1 MVSLMREGTIR
12 LAVSL
17 RCAMKTAW
25 VLRTNNEPQSAVVR
39 LLENLWQRA
48 EIETML
54 APTRAGD
61 PAGVEPTWL
70 TSREGLKQV
79 DLFAPLMKRNAAAAL
94 AERAERGPRWSG
106 ALLRPCE
113 ARAVNDLVRRE
124 KLSRDRLLTIGF
136 DCLST
141 LAEDDY
147 LEREVRESGAQRMTQ
162 EALQFAPQGGILA
175 YRNRRA
181 CQACP
186 QPVPSEVDIVLGFL
200 GMPVRKS
207 ILVLA
212 RDEALASSLGLGDLT
227 DGPASDALVDSRA
240 ARVAQVVARNR
251 RTAERF
257 MRALSADLPSDVE
270 ELIAYFDNCEPCQQC
285 LESCAIYD
293 GELVALS
300 ERELGRAAR
309 VGRWLAACVGCG
321 MCEQACPREMPLAAL
336 HDRLASLVRQEVV
349 H

>member
-1 MVSLMREGTIR
+1 
-12 LAVSL
+12 
-17 RCAMKTAW
+17 
-25 VLRTNNEPQSAVVR
+25 
-39 LLENLWQRA
+39 
-48 EIETML
+48 
-54 APTRAGD
+54 
-61 PAGVEPTWL
+61 
-70 TSREGLKQV
+70 
-79 DLFAPLMKRNAAAAL
+79 
-94 AERAERGPRWSG
+94 
-106 ALLRPCE
+106 
-113 ARAVNDLVRRE
+113 VRRE

-141 LAEDDY
+141 FAEDDY
-147 LEREVRESGAQRMTQ
+147 LEREARQGGAQRMTQ
-162 EALQFAPQGGILA
+162 EALQFARQGGILA

-212 RDEALASSLGLGDLT
+212 REEATAASLGLAELT
-227 DGPASDALVDSRA
+227 DGPASDALVESRA
-240 ARVAQVVARNR
+240 ATVAQVVARNR

-257 MRALSADLPSDVE
+257 IRALSADLPSDVE
-270 ELIAYFDNCEPCQQC
+270 ELIAFFDKCEPCQQC

-293 GELVALS
+293 GELVVLS
-300 ERELGRAAR
+300 ERDLGRAAR

-336 HDRLASLVRQEVV
+336 HDRLATLVRGEVV